1 MPDGLAHIEE
11 TRSVAHGAVS
21 RVLVADDDP
30 ILREIAGQKL
40 AVLGFEV
47 DMAADGHEAWAKL
60 AEGGHALALIDLG
73 MPGMDGFQVIER
85 VRSNAA
91 LKHLPVVVITGRD
104 DVTAVDRAFA
114 MGATA
119 FVTKPVHWQLFAH
132 QVRYVLK
139 GAQQEADLRAAQARD
154 AVASKR
160 KDDLLAVITH
170 ELRTPIHVISGFAD
184 LLSRETDGPLGRPSY
199 KSYADQISTATHDL
213 DALLSDLILYSR
225 AISQSLEIAEGDW
238 PVAKLFDD
246 VIEKTEPRALERGL
260 RLKVTCGAEEICV
273 DRKLFGRALHALV
286 DNAIKFAPSGTTI
299 SLIGAM
305 TPEGYRL
312 QVADQ
317 GAGIPEALAVSVF
330 EPFAQ
335 VDMSHA
341 RPANGLGI
349 GLTLVKA
356 IAEAHGG
363 AARVASFAPAGAVV
377 QIDVPS
383 FRVLQP

>member
-1 MPDGLAHIEE
+1 MPDGHAPLEA
-11 TRSVAHGAVS
+11 TRPTALGVVC

-60 AEGGHALALIDLG
+60 AKGGYHLALIDLG

-85 VRSNAA
+85 VRSDAA

-104 DVTAVDRAFA
+104 DIAAVDRAFA

-139 GAQQEADLRAAQARD
+139 GAEQEADLRAAQARD

-184 LLSRETDGPLGRPSY
+184 LLSRETDGPIGRPSY
-199 KSYADQISTATHDL
+199 KSYADQIATATHDL
-213 DALLSDLILYSR
+213 DTLLSDLILYSR
-225 AISQSLEIAEGDW
+225 AIAQSLEVAEGDW
-238 PVAKLFDD
+238 PVKKLFDE
-246 VIEKTEPRALERGL
+246 VIERLEPRALQRGV
-260 RLKVTCGAEEICV
+260 RLEARVGPEEICV
-273 DRKLFGRALHALV
+273 DRKLIGRAMAALI
-286 DNAIKFAPSGTTI
+286 DNAIKFAPRDTTVLIVGERSGDTF
-299 SLIGAM
+299 LLKVCD
-305 TPEGYRL
+305 E
-312 QVADQ
+312 
-317 GAGIPEALAVSVF
+317 GAGIPEAMAASVF

-363 AARVASFAPAGAVV
+363 AARVVTHAPRGAIV
-377 QIDVPS
+377 QIELPK
-383 FRVLQP
+383 FRVLEP

>member
-1 MPDGLAHIEE
+1 MPDGHAHMAD
-11 TRSVAHGAVS
+11 TRLTPTEVTS

-30 ILREIAGQKL
+30 ILREIASQKL
-40 AVLGFEV
+40 AVLGFDV
-47 DMAADGHEAWAKL
+47 DIAADGFEAWSRL
-60 AEGGHALALIDLG
+60 REGTYDLALIDLG
-73 MPGMDGFQVIER
+73 MPGMDGFAVIEE
-85 VRSNAA
+85 VRADPV
-91 LKHLPVVVITGRD
+91 LKHLPVMVITGRD
-104 DVTAVDRAFA
+104 DIVAVDRAFA
-114 MGATA
+114 LGATA

-139 GAQQEADLRAAQARD
+139 GARQEGELRAAQARD

-184 LLSRETDGPLGRPSY
+184 LLSRETDGPIGRPSY
-199 KSYADQISTATHDL
+199 KAYADQIATSTHDL

-225 AISQSLEIAEGDW
+225 AIAQSLEIAEGDW
-238 PVAKLFDD
+238 PVRKLIED
-246 VIEKTEPRALERGL
+246 VLERLEPRALQRGL
-260 RLKVTCGAEEICV
+260 RIVTEVGGDEVSV
-273 DRKLFGRALHALV
+273 DRKLMGRALAALI
-286 DNAIKFAPSGTTI
+286 DNAIKFAPQNSTITVSGTRTHD
-299 SLIGAM
+299 
-305 TPEGYRL
+305 GYCL
-312 QVADQ
+312 SVADQ
-317 GAGIPEALAVSVF
+317 GGGIPEPMVRTVF

-363 AARVASFAPAGAVV
+363 TASVLTYAPQGAVV
-377 QIDVPS
+377 QMRLPA

>member
-1 MPDGLAHIEE
+1 MPDGHAHRDE
-11 TRSVAHGAVS
+11 TRTVASGRVG

-40 AVLGFEV
+40 SVLGFDV
-47 DMAADGHEAWAKL
+47 DMAADGHQAWAML
-60 AEGGHALALIDLG
+60 SEGGHDLALIDLG
-73 MPGMDGFQVIER
+73 MPGLDGFQVIER
-85 VRSNAA
+85 VRSDST

-184 LLSRETDGPLGRPSY
+184 LLSRETDGPIGRPSY
-199 KSYADQISTATHDL
+199 KSYADQIATATHDL
-213 DALLSDLILYSR
+213 DTLLSDLILYSR
-225 AISQSLEIAEGDW
+225 AIARSLEVADGDW
-238 PVAKLFDD
+238 PVKKLFDD
-246 VIEKTEPRALERGL
+246 VVEKLEPRALQRGV
-260 RLKVTCGAEEICV
+260 RLEVRVGPDEVCV
-273 DRKLFGRALHALV
+273 DRKLIGRALAALV
-286 DNAIKFAPSGTTI
+286 DNAIKFAPRDTMVRVAGER
-299 SLIGAM
+299 G
-305 TPEGYRL
+305 PEGYVL
-312 QVADQ
+312 KVSDE
-317 GAGIPEALAVSVF
+317 GAGIPEAMARSVF

-363 AARVASFAPAGAVV
+363 AAHVTTFAPKGAVV
-377 QIDVPS
+377 QIELPI
-383 FRVLQP
+383 FRVLEP